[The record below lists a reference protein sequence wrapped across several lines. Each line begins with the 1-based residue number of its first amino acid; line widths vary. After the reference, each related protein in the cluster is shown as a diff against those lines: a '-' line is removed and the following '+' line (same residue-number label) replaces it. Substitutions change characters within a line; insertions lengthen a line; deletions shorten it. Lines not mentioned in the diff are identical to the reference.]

1 MNCIWKA
8 ISTFCL
14 YPSYQLLTDL
24 TTLIF
29 RRITEDNFFRTDES
43 LSLIWLMQFLAQK
56 MKDWH
61 ITIILNQSN
70 TLLTLAIKT
79 VMTYRFQKLGD
90 TSKVFIL
97 SSITKICRERYLVFL
112 SLQLFM
118 FFYKETNIVSNVTS
132 KKIKIHVWCNLL
144 TKALSQN
151 PPPPTDFLP
160 RLQWYWTLA
169 SYHYYYILYNKTRN
183 TLSSP

>member
-70 TLLTLAIKT
+70 TLYLPWPLKLWWHTGSKSSETL
-79 VMTYRFQKLGD
+79 QK
-90 TSKVFIL
+90 
-97 SSITKICRERYLVFL
+97 FL
-112 SLQLFM
+112 FYQVSLKYVGKDISY
-118 FFYKETNIVSNVTS
+118 FF
-132 KKIKIHVWCNLL
+132 
-144 TKALSQN
+144 
-151 PPPPTDFLP
+151 
-160 RLQWYWTLA
+160 
-169 SYHYYYILYNKTRN
+169 LYNSLCFFIKKQTSFLMSHQRR
-183 TLSSP
+183 SKYMFDVIY

>member
-14 YPSYQLLTDL
+14 YPSPLISYWLIWPLLFSDEL
-24 TTLIF
+24 L
-29 RRITEDNFFRTDES
+29 RIIFFRTDES

-118 FFYKETNIVSNVTS
+118 FFIKKQTS
-132 KKIKIHVWCNLL
+132 
-144 TKALSQN
+144 
-151 PPPPTDFLP
+151 FLMSHQ
-160 RLQWYWTLA
+160 RRSKYMFDVI
-169 SYHYYYILYNKTRN
+169 Y
-183 TLSSP
+183 